1 MIDIALLSLF
11 ANFEQSSFQKLNCKV
26 VCACHIIK
34 LRMIKT
40 IMIRVQSIKKKD
52 ILTVTIIIIIVTI
65 IIIIIIIII

>member
-1 MIDIALLSLF
+1 MIDVALLFLF

-40 IMIRVQSIKKKD
+40 IMIRVKSIKKED
-52 ILTVTIIIIIVTI
+52 ILTLIIIIIVTI
-65 IIIIIIIII
+65 IIIIII